1 MAKARLRRET
11 GPCVI
16 TIPSRAQWLP
26 SIGHC
31 KAIAVNFGFAKYD
44 NGVCFFRYDDTNPA
58 KKEEIFFTSIREIIA
73 WLGFEPYKITY
84 SRDHFDRL
92 YELAEELIKFDK
104 AYVCHRLRESCQ
116 NFHILDRLLTNLQ
129 EKKLTSNVAGLTTEA
144 FGTLAHIENDLSK
157 NP

>member
-31 KAIAVNFGFAKYD
+31 KAIAVNFGFAEYH
-44 NGVCFFRYDDTNPA
+44 NGMCFFRYDDTNPA
-58 KKEEIFFTSIREIIA
+58 KEEIFFTSIREIIA

-92 YELAEELIKFDK
+92 YELAEELIKFDM
-104 AYVCHRLRESCQ
+104 AYVCHRLR
-116 NFHILDRLLTNLQ
+116 HA
-129 EKKLTSNVAGLTTEA
+129 KTS
-144 FGTLAHIENDLSK
+144 ISSIDY
-157 NP
+157 